1 MSRLSNRV
9 WLAALVLVLFSHASS
24 RAAVPA
30 PESLLPESTKG
41 FLAVGSLDQL
51 SESWNKTQLGKLTQD
66 PAMKPFM
73 EDLQRQIQQKWTQ
86 THRKLGITWDD
97 LSGVP
102 SGEVAVALLLPAP
115 TEVALA
121 VLADV
126 TGNLPKANA
135 LLDKIQANLASQKA
149 VRSQRNVQGTNV
161 TVFTIPKHEDEPA
174 RQMIYFIKDDLLAA
188 SDNLKVIEGIL
199 GRMEKTRT
207 DSLEGVAAFK
217 AVTAR
222 CRTAAGELVPNI
234 RWFVEPFGYADAT
247 RLSSG
252 APRRK
257 GTDMLK
263 ILREQGFTAIEGVGG
278 FVNFAATDY
287 EILHRTYIHAP
298 GNKAGGERF
307 TLAARMLQMP
317 NGGNFTPPD
326 WVPRD
331 VAGYAAIN
339 LDTKNAFE
347 NSKTLVNEIVGDE
360 VFEDVLESIRTDE
373 NGPRIDIRSDLVAH
387 LGNRVTMLSDVQ
399 LPITPK
405 SERMLVAIDTT
416 NEARL
421 AEVIKSWME
430 KDPDTRRREINGH
443 VVWEIVD
450 EKGELPM
457 VTIENSPLDNDSA
470 GSEEEEPEEKALM
483 PNSAV
488 AVTHGHI
495 FVATHIDILAKV
507 LIEADNRQKLSESAD
522 YLRVEAATAKLA
534 QTEQF
539 GQAFTRT
546 DDAYRGVYELLR
558 TGKMP
563 ESESLFGR
571 MLNSML
577 GEGKEGVLRTQRID
591 GSELPEFDMVRR
603 YLGPAGITMTT
614 EADGWFVTG
623 FTLNKDAE

>member
-1 MSRLSNRV
+1 MSRLSNWM
-9 WLAALVLVLFSHASS
+9 WLVSLVLVFACHANS

-30 PESLLPESTKG
+30 AESLLPDSTKG
-41 FLAVGSLDQL
+41 FLAVGSMDQL

-86 THRKLGITWDD
+86 THRKLGINWDD
-97 LSGVP
+97 LNGVP
-102 SGEVAVALLLPAP
+102 SGEVAVALVLPTP
-115 TEVALA
+115 TEVAVA

-126 TGNLPKANA
+126 TGNLPKANS
-135 LLDKIQANLASQKA
+135 LLDKIQQNLATQKA
-149 VRSQRNVQGTNV
+149 VRSQRNVQGTIV
-161 TVFTIPKHEDEPA
+161 TVFNIPRHEDEPA
-174 RQMIYFIKDDLLAA
+174 REMIYFIKDDLLAA

-199 GRMEKTRT
+199 GRMGGTRA
-207 DSLEGVAAFK
+207 DSLESVSAFK
-217 AVTAR
+217 AVTTR
-222 CRTAAGELVPNI
+222 IRTGAGELVPNI

-247 RLSSG
+247 RLAS
-252 APRRK
+252 ATPRRK

-263 ILREQGFTAIEGVGG
+263 ILREQGFTAVEGVGG
-278 FVNFAATDY
+278 FVNFATAEY
-287 EILHRTYIHAP
+287 EILHRTYVYAP
-298 GNKAGGERF
+298 GNKSGGERF
-307 TLAARMLQMP
+307 TLAARMLQLP
-317 NGGNFTPPD
+317 NGGTFTPPD

-347 NSKTLVNEIVGDE
+347 SSKTLVNEIVGDE

-373 NGPRIDIRSDLVAH
+373 NGPRIDIRRDLVAY
-387 LGNRVTMLSDVQ
+387 LGNRVTVVTDVQ

-405 SERMLVAIDTT
+405 SERMLVAINTT
-416 NEARL
+416 NEAHL
-421 AEVIKSWME
+421 ADVIKSWME

-450 EKGELPM
+450 EKAELPM

-470 GSEEEEPEEKALM
+470 GADPEEPQEKALM

-507 LIEADNRQKLSESAD
+507 LIEADNPQKLAESAD
-522 YLRVEAATAKLA
+522 YLRVEATIAKLA
-534 QTEQF
+534 QPEQF
-539 GQAFTRT
+539 GLAFTRT

-591 GSELPEFDMVRR
+591 GSKLPEYDMVRR

-623 FTLNKDAE
+623 FTLNKEAE